1 MSQKK
6 VDAYKAQKAN
16 REKIM
21 KKEKAVLRLEKL
33 AAAVVCVVA
42 VCWLGYSVYDKI
54 VSVQDTVVTETVMDV
69 TALDDYLTDL
79 SLQLEDAEEDEADTE
94 AAEVSD
100 EDGADVSEE
109 TEEDAS
115 EESQESADSDEDG
128 ADVSEDTEE
137 DAQEN
142 SGSDEDSADASG
154 EAEESAAEESQEN
167 SDSED
172 AGADVSEEN

>member
-21 KKEKAVLRLEKL
+21 KKEKAILRLEKL

-79 SLQLEDAEEDEADTE
+79 SLQLEDTEEDAEGTE
-94 AAEVSD
+94 TAEISE

-109 TEEDAS
+109 AEEEPS
-115 EESQESADSDEDG
+115 EES
-128 ADVSEDTEE
+128 
-137 DAQEN
+137 QEN
-142 SGSDEDSADASG
+142 SGSDDGSADASEG
-154 EAEESAAEESQEN
+154 AEESQEN
-167 SDSED
+167 TDSENG
-172 AGADVSEEN
+172 GADVSEEN

>member
-69 TALDDYLTDL
+69 SALDNYLTDL

-94 AAEVSD
+94 AVEVSE

-109 TEEDAS
+109 AEEDTAEENADS
-115 EESQESADSDEDG
+115 EENG

-137 DAQEN
+137 DAQE
-142 SGSDEDSADASG
+142 SGDSEDGSADASG
-154 EAEESAAEESQEN
+154 EAEESATEQSPES
-167 SDSED
+167 SDSGD
-172 AGADVSEEN
+172 GGADVSEEN